1 MDTLFS
7 FDKTY
12 SEKGFDLIAGI
23 DEAGRGPLAGP
34 VSAAAV
40 IFPKNAFI
48 SGLNDSKK
56 ISPKK
61 RAELFIEIKKTALA
75 FSIALIDHETIDKI
89 NILQATFLAMT
100 KALKGLKIQPDLCLV
115 DGNHKIPKLEIKQEA
130 IIGGDAKSASIAAA
144 SILAKVARD
153 EIMVEFSKKFPDYG
167 FEKHKGYG
175 AKQHL
180 EALKEFGICEIHRK
194 TFAPIKNML

>member
-1 MDTLFS
+1 VDTLFS